1 MATVIIFFCG
11 LLSIILFTIYMIS
24 SFFASLIDSSFQIIQ
39 DIFYILIYIIMAIV
53 CLYLIYVVW
62 SAALHGSLVEQF
74 FDNFFYFII
83 IGIALYLVL
92 GAGAIVG
99 GVVVIATSLVVIASR
114 FILMGVSFVSEYL
127 YVFLLGIVIQ
137 QIERRDSR

>member
-39 DIFYILIYIIMAIV
+39 DIFYILIYIIMAIF

>member
-127 YVFLLGIVIQ
+127 YVFMRGIVIR